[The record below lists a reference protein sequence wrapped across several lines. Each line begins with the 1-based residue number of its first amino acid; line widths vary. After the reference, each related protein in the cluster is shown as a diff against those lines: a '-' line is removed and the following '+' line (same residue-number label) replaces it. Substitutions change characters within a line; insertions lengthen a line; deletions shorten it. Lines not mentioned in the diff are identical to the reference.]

1 MKQNKDRKKIIDNQ
15 SLKYKIFMIN
25 RWQYLKEQRDKNLD
39 YFVSKYREIKYR
51 RIIILQTVIS

>member
-1 MKQNKDRKKIIDNQ
+1 MKQNKDRKSIIDNE

-39 YFVSKYREIKYR
+39 YFITKYREIKYR
-51 RIIILQTVIS
+51 RIIIL